1 MNRFSLFSL
10 ILTKWGAFLL
20 LMSSLLVWTFPASA
34 EPQNTAILQGLDK
47 VTARV
52 TTFEVTIDQTID
64 FGALR
69 IRVRHCDRT
78 PPQEPPEATAFVEI
92 DELRPG
98 QEQKVLFT
106 GWMFS
111 SSPGLNAVEHAV
123 YDVWVLDCV
132 DRGVAPGASEEP
144 AQTD

>member
-1 MNRFSLFSL
+1 MRHFLPAVL
-10 ILTKWGAFLL
+10 AIGLALPGA
-20 LMSSLLVWTFPASA
+20 AAA
-34 EPQNTAILQGLDK
+34 EPKNTAVLQGLDK

-52 TTFEVTIDQTID
+52 STFEVALEQPID

-78 PPQEPPEATAFVEI
+78 PPEEEPEATAFVEI

-98 QEQKVLFT
+98 ADQKVLFT
-106 GWMFS
+106 GWMFA

-123 YDVWVLDCV
+123 YDVWLLDCV
-132 DRGVAPGASEEP
+132 DREP
-144 AQTD
+144 AAAQ

>member
-1 MNRFSLFSL
+1 MSGVFGRFA
-10 ILTKWGAFLL
+10 IGA
-20 LMSSLLVWTFPASA
+20 VCVIVA
-34 EPQNTAILQGLDK
+34 TAAWVGPVAADPKSIAVLQGLDK

-52 TTFEVTIDQTID
+52 STFEVPIDQPID

-78 PPQEPPEATAFVEI
+78 PPEERPEAAAFIEI

-98 QEQKVLFT
+98 QEQNVLFT
-106 GWMFS
+106 GWMFA

-123 YDVWVLDCV
+123 YDVWLLDCK
-132 DRGVAPGASEEP
+132 DPQSTETTP
-144 AQTD
+144 QD

>member
-1 MNRFSLFSL
+1 MRICLRLGLMLLCMVSL
-10 ILTKWGAFLL
+10 
-20 LMSSLLVWTFPASA
+20 PAVA
-34 EPQNTAILQGLDK
+34 EPRNTAILQGLDK

-52 TTFEVTIDQTID
+52 STFEVAIDQPID

-78 PPQEPPEATAFVEI
+78 PPEERPEAAAFIEI

-106 GWMFS
+106 GWMFA

-132 DRGVAPGASEEP
+132 DRGGPAEDPATPAP
-144 AQTD
+144 AQ

>member
-1 MNRFSLFSL
+1 MIRVTSLAL
-10 ILTKWGAFLL
+10 AAMIG
-20 LMSSLLVWTFPASA
+20 LVSPALA
-34 EPQNTAILQGLDK
+34 EPKNTAILQGLDK

-52 TTFEVTIDQTID
+52 TTFEVAIDKPID

-78 PPQEPPEATAFVEI
+78 PPEEPPEATAFVEI

-98 QEQKVLFT
+98 QQQKVLFT

-132 DRGVAPGASEEP
+132 DRGLENADEASTEDAAPAAE
-144 AQTD
+144 